1 MHGEAIVLS
10 AVGVSDA
17 KSTKVQISLSV
28 CLFFF
33 FVSPWKIRGSC
44 ELTFVPQ
51 STVFSTILTR

>member
-1 MHGEAIVLS
+1 MHGEAIVLC

-33 FVSPWKIRGSC
+33 FFCISMENTR
-44 ELTFVPQ
+44 EL
-51 STVFSTILTR
+51 

>member
-33 FVSPWKIRGSC
+33 FFLYLHGKYEGV
-44 ELTFVPQ
+44 VN
-51 STVFSTILTR
+51 